1 MNRLFGTDGI
11 RGRVNSEPMSATTAL
26 AVAMAVGGQIAQQSG
41 DHRPTAVI
49 GKDTRLSGYMLE
61 SALSAGLTATGVD
74 VVLLGPLPTPAIAV
88 LTRSL
93 RADLGIMISASHNAH
108 LDNGIKLFD
117 PEGYKISD
125 AVEAAIEAKVFQ
137 NQPPILAAPEQI
149 GKMRRLDD
157 AKGRYIE
164 FVKSSFP
171 RGRRLDGMRVVIDC
185 AHGAAHR
192 VAPQI
197 LWELGA
203 EIFPIGIEPNGINI
217 NLDCGSTSLGAVAR
231 AVVEN
236 RAHIGIALDGD
247 ADRVIL
253 VDQFGQVIDGDQVMA
268 LIAWSWQEQKR
279 LIGDTVVATVMSNL
293 GLEHFLAELGIALLR
308 TGVGDRL
315 VVEAMRKGG
324 FNLGGEQSG
333 HIVLADYATT
343 GDGMIAALQFL
354 ARMVETGKDARSLG
368 QVFTK
373 IPQILL
379 NVKLPSSSIA
389 AKEILGEKPIIAAI
403 AAAEVE
409 LAGRGRILIR
419 PSGTEPLIRVMAE
432 GVDAELVAKI
442 VNFLAE
448 AITATARSKCST
460 TV

>member
-1 MNRLFGTDGI
+1 MKRKLFGTDGI
-11 RGRVNSEPMSATTAL
+11 RGRVNSEPMSAPTAM
-26 AVAMAVGGQIAQQSG
+26 AVAMAVGGQIAQQPRE
-41 DHRPTAVI
+41 HRPTAVI

-93 RADLGIMISASHNAH
+93 RADIGIMISASHNAH
-108 LDNGIKLFD
+108 IDNGIKLFGPD
-117 PEGYKISD
+117 GYKLSD
-125 AVEAAIEAKVFQ
+125 AVEQEIEAMVH
-137 NQPPILAAPEQI
+137 NATPPRLASPEQI

-171 RGRRLDGMRVVIDC
+171 RGLRLDGMRVVIDC
-185 AHGAAHR
+185 ANGAAHR

-217 NLDCGSTSLGAVAR
+217 NLDCGSTSIAAMAR
-231 AVVEN
+231 AVVAN
-236 RAHIGIALDGD
+236 NAHIGIALDGD

-253 VDQFGQVIDGDQVMA
+253 VDQFGTVIDGDQVMA
-268 LIAWSWQEQKR
+268 LIAWSWQNQGR
-279 LIGDTVVATVMSNL
+279 LVGDTVVATVMSNL
-293 GLEHFLAELGIALLR
+293 GLERYLASLGIGLLR

-315 VVEAMRKGG
+315 VVEAMRRGG
-324 FNLGGEQSG
+324 YNLGGEQSG

-343 GDGMIAALQFL
+343 GDGMVAALQFL
-354 ARMVETGKDARSLG
+354 ASMVETGKDAKTLG
-368 QVFTK
+368 QVFAK
-373 IPQILL
+373 IPQLL
-379 NVKLPSSSIA
+379 HNVKLPSGSLSA
-389 AKEILGEKPIIAAI
+389 REILGKSQITEAI
-403 AAAEVE
+403 AQAEHE
-409 LAGRGRILIR
+409 LHGQGRILIR

-432 GVDAELVAKI
+432 GEDSDQVLRLVTS
-442 VNFLAE
+442 LA
-448 AITATARSKCST
+448 ATITAAAK
-460 TV
+460 VG